1 MIAASVPPTKNQFIK
16 EWLFLVAGLLLLG
29 GFIGWSLW
37 NERNDIAIREH
48 ERLSTQARV
57 VHQNMER
64 QLEAI
69 NLALLGARDDAV
81 TWRSSPEGLAEAN
94 RRLRSLN
101 DAMTGV
107 RTMLLMNAQGVVEA
121 SNRPE
126 VLGQNFSQR
135 PYFQAVRQNPDLN
148 TLYVS
153 PPFTTSL
160 GVWAINLV
168 RMVPGPQGEFQ
179 GLVSATLDP
188 EEFRVLLDSVLYAPD
203 MWSALAHGSGVQFMM
218 VPEHPDQAGK
228 NLAQPGSFFSRHL
241 SSGQPSNVLTG
252 QVYATGELR
261 MLAMHTIQPTP
272 LHMNH
277 PLVVA
282 VGRDLSAL
290 YAGWE
295 SRATS
300 MLMLF
305 GLLALTSISGLWLLQ
320 IRQRRAWA
328 ASLAAQAELD
338 AQTASL
344 EMRWQAVLNATNQG
358 VWDWNTQ
365 TNQVFLSTVWKTML
379 GYAAHEVGNQLSE
392 WDSRLHPEDRD
403 KVYANLQQHLDG
415 HTPFYESTHRLR
427 CKDGSYKWI
436 FDRGCVIERN
446 AANKP
451 VRAVGS
457 CTDVTEQREQQ
468 ERLQRLAENV
478 PGFLYQYHLC
488 ADGSSSFPY
497 ASAGIVGIYGIPP
510 ESVLEDARKVFD
522 HIHPDDHARV
532 LANIQQ
538 SGQHLTPWHDEYRT
552 LHPTLG
558 ERWVS
563 GQATPQLCNDG
574 CILWHGYIHDIT
586 EAKAKR
592 VALQGAE
599 RLLRHLMHDMPVGLC
614 QINAQD
620 QIYFRNR
627 RFTELFG
634 YNDTETPTLQALR
647 TLVHPDAQ
655 YRAQAH
661 QAWSAAVQEAM
672 REGSEIAP
680 QEFVFHTAH
689 GEERTVQV
697 GGIVFGDNLLVTFI
711 DHTEQKQYE
720 ANLRQAKEAAEAAS
734 QAKSSFVANMSHEIR
749 TPMNAVLGMLQLLLR
764 TPLDASQRDYTQ
776 KAQEAARSLLGI
788 INDILDYSKVEA
800 GKLVLEQAPFRI
812 DEVLRNLSVIVSA
825 ALQQKNIEMVFDI
838 DQHLPTVLRGDGPRL
853 QQILLNLSS
862 NAIKF
867 TEQGEIVL
875 QLRVLAA
882 DADHARIAFA
892 VRDTG
897 IGIAPERQQA
907 IFESFTQAENSTSRR
922 YGGTGLGLAICQS
935 LVEAMGGRLTV
946 QSTLGQGSCFGF
958 CIDFS
963 RDATTEAMEAKIRQ
977 QDNPPARTSG
987 LHVLIVDDHPTTRE
1001 VLLSLTQSF
1010 GWRAE
1015 AVASGSQALERAH
1028 AAQTDPF
1035 DLVLLD
1041 WMMPG
1046 MDGWSTLEQ
1055 LRSID
1060 TVGNAAKVLMVSA
1073 HSREWLEQR
1082 QNTQV
1087 ELLDGYVVKPF
1098 TPSALFDAAIEATSG
1113 RSARTLAPADT
1124 AGNDQPLKNLRIL
1137 LVEDNPLNQ
1146 QVARELLLHA
1156 GAQVRVANHGQAA
1169 IDLLQ
1174 GQTDAC
1180 DIILMDIHMP
1190 GLDGYQTTRV
1200 LRQDLQL
1207 TLPIIA
1213 MTANAM
1219 ASDRDACLAC
1229 GMNDHIGKPFDI
1241 QHLIA
1246 TLRHHCGLDADQTTS
1261 TALSTEPAGNLPPC
1275 PPNIHLAQALARVG
1289 NNRTLYAKMARHCAQ
1304 EQSDALH
1311 RTAQCWHSGDREAA
1325 LRTLH
1330 TLKGL
1335 LATLGAQTLADQ
1347 VAQAEAALQD
1357 CPSTSEIQPLLA
1369 LLEAPLQAELATLEG
1384 LADQLHPSTT
1394 TPPIVTQHNAV
1405 DTQDLRTLLLALR
1418 EPLGK
1423 RQLRARK
1430 LHEELQQKAAG
1441 LEMEELPALATAM
1454 ERLNFKSA
1462 LELVEQLLHKL
1473 HQA

>member
-1 MIAASVPPTKNQFIK
+1 MITASVPPTKNQFIK
-16 EWLFLVAGLLLLG
+16 EWLFIVVSLLLLG
-29 GFIGWSLW
+29 GFIGWLLW
-37 NERNDIAIREH
+37 NERNDIATREH
-48 ERLSTQARV
+48 DRLSTQARV

-69 NLALLGARDDAV
+69 NLALLGVRDDAM
-81 TWRSSPEGLAEAN
+81 TWRASAQGLAEAN
-94 RRLRSLN
+94 RRLYSLN

-107 RTMLLMNAQGVVEA
+107 RTMLLMNAQGVIEA

-126 VLGQNFSQR
+126 LLGQNLNQR
-135 PYFQAVRQNPDLN
+135 AYFQAVRQNPDVN

-168 RMVPGPQGEFQ
+168 RMVPGPQGEFA
-179 GLVSATLDP
+179 GIVSATLDP
-188 EEFRVLLDSVLYAPD
+188 EEFRVLLDSVLYASD
-203 MWSALAHGSGVQFMM
+203 MWSALAHGGGVQFMM
-218 VPEHPDQAGK
+218 LPERPDQAGK

-241 SSGQPSNVLTG
+241 SSGQASNVLTG
-252 QVYATGELR
+252 QIYATGEQR
-261 MLAMHTIQPTP
+261 MLAMRTIQPTQ
-272 LHMNH
+272 LHMNN

-282 VGRDLSAL
+282 VGRDLGAL

-295 SRATS
+295 ARATS

-320 IRQRRAWA
+320 IRQQRAWA

-365 TNQVFLSTVWKTML
+365 TNQVFLSSVWKSML
-379 GYAAHEVGNQLSE
+379 GYAAHDIGNQLSE

-415 HTPFYESTHRLR
+415 QAPFYESTHRLR

-446 AANKP
+446 AANRP
-451 VRAVGS
+451 VRVVGS

-488 ADGSSSFPY
+488 KDGSSSFPY

-510 ESVLEDARKVFD
+510 ESVLEDARRVFD
-522 HIHPDDHARV
+522 HIHPDDHVRV
-532 LANIQQ
+532 LASIAQ
-538 SGQHLTPWHDEYRT
+538 SAQNLTPWHDEYRT

-563 GQATPQLCNDG
+563 GQATPQLCHDG

-599 RLLRHLMHDMPVGLC
+599 RLLRHLMHDMPIGLC

-634 YNDTETPTLQALR
+634 YSETDTPTLQTLR

-655 YRAQAH
+655 YRAQVY
-661 QAWSAAVQEAM
+661 QAWSMAVQDAM

-680 QEFVFHTAH
+680 QEFLFHTAH

-734 QAKSSFVANMSHEIR
+734 QAKSAFVANMSHKIR

-764 TPLDASQRDYTQ
+764 TPLDSSQRDYTQ

-812 DEVLRNLSVIVSA
+812 DKVLRNLSVIVSA

-862 NAIKF
+862 NALKF
-867 TEQGEIVL
+867 TEHGEIVL

-882 DADHARIAFA
+882 DAHHARIAFA

-935 LVEAMGGRLTV
+935 LVEAMGGQLTV
-946 QSTLGQGSCFGF
+946 QSTPGEGSCFSF

-963 RDATTEAMEAKIRQ
+963 RDATTEAMEATIRHQDALPPQ
-977 QDNPPARTSG
+977 QASG
-987 LHVLIVDDHPTTRE
+987 LHVLIVDDHATTRD
-1001 VLLSLTQSF
+1001 VLLGLTQSF

-1015 AVASGSQALERAH
+1015 AVASGSQAIERAH

-1060 TVGNAAKVLMVSA
+1060 TIGNAAKVLMVSA

-1082 QNTQV
+1082 QNTQL

-1098 TPSALFDAAIEATSG
+1098 TPSSLFDAAMEATSG
-1113 RSARTLAPADT
+1113 RSARPREPEEASD
-1124 AGNDQPLKNLRIL
+1124 NSQPLKNLRIL

-1174 GQTDAC
+1174 GQTNVC

-1190 GLDGYQTTRV
+1190 GLDGYQTTRI
-1200 LRQDLQL
+1200 LRQELQL

-1219 ASDRDACLAC
+1219 ASDREACLAC

-1246 TLRHHCGLDADQTTS
+1246 TLRHHCGLDAEDPVC
-1261 TALSTEPAGNLPPC
+1261 TALTTEPAAALPPC
-1275 PPNIHLAQALARVG
+1275 PANIHLAQALARVG
-1289 NNRTLYAKMARHCAQ
+1289 NNRALYAKMARNCAQ
-1304 EQSDALH
+1304 EQTDALK
-1311 RTAQCWHSGDREAA
+1311 RTAQCWHNGDHEAA

-1347 VAQAEAALQD
+1347 VAQAEAALKD

-1369 LLEAPLQAELATLEG
+1369 PLEAPLQAGLTILEVLAE
-1384 LADQLHPSTT
+1384 QLHPTT
-1394 TPPIVTQHNAV
+1394 RPVATQHNAV
-1405 DTQDLRTLLLALR
+1405 DLQHLRQLLLALR

-1430 LHEELQQKAAG
+1430 LHEELQQEAAG
-1441 LEMEELPALATAM
+1441 LELEELPALAVAM

-1462 LELVEQLLHKL
+1462 LELVEKLLNQLN
-1473 HQA
+1473 QS